1 LRYADNRAMGQHS
14 SVAGGCGSMI
24 RREFTIAEGTI
35 LFISA
40 YVLSAGLGIIRQ
52 ALFNAEFGT
61 GMEAS
66 AYYAAFRL
74 PDTIAS
80 LISGGALSN
89 AMIPVLLGVRHE
101 EGDTAERRLVNLA
114 ATTLTAAVTLIV
126 LICIVFAPFLVR
138 FVIAPGFDSATAA
151 LTVALTRIMLA
162 QLILVVIS
170 SVAIAVLNARNQ
182 FLLTAIS
189 IVTHNITMIGGI
201 LAARFIPG
209 VGIYGPTCGVVGDA
223 LLQLVIL
230 WIGLRANRF
239 RLRPVWD
246 LRDAQ
251 LRRMLRLLTPNGLSS
266 GVNYAGGIVDTAF
279 ASLAREPG
287 ALPTLFNAGLLMG
300 VPLRLI
306 GVALAQAAFPRIAA
320 SAARGDW
327 ARMRKTLGAALAISI
342 ILAIGAALMLAL
354 TGRSL
359 IRLLF
364 ERGRFDAAAGD
375 LTALL
380 LVVYIAGLPA
390 YVATEVLTRGLIAL
404 HDTQTPLVTNCAQL
418 MGRIALIWVW
428 LEPWGVVAIPA
439 AFALTS
445 ALETLT
451 LGMALRW
458 RMRVKVE
465 G

>member
-1 LRYADNRAMGQHS
+1 
-14 SVAGGCGSMI
+14 MI
-24 RREFTIAEGTI
+24 RREFSIAEGTI

-52 ALFNAEFGT
+52 ALFNAEFGA

-138 FVIAPGFDSATAA
+138 FVIAPGFDSATTA

-230 WIGLRANRF
+230 WLGLRANRF

-246 LRDAQ
+246 PHDAQ

-287 ALPTLFNAGLLMG
+287 ALQHSSTLA
-300 VPLRLI
+300 
-306 GVALAQAAFPRIAA
+306 
-320 SAARGDW
+320 
-327 ARMRKTLGAALAISI
+327 
-342 ILAIGAALMLAL
+342 
-354 TGRSL
+354 
-359 IRLLF
+359 
-364 ERGRFDAAAGD
+364 
-375 LTALL
+375 
-380 LVVYIAGLPA
+380 
-390 YVATEVLTRGLIAL
+390 
-404 HDTQTPLVTNCAQL
+404 C
-418 MGRIALIWVW
+418 
-428 LEPWGVVAIPA
+428 
-439 AFALTS
+439 
-445 ALETLT
+445 
-451 LGMALRW
+451 
-458 RMRVKVE
+458 
-465 G
+465 

>member
-1 LRYADNRAMGQHS
+1 
-14 SVAGGCGSMI
+14 MI
-24 RREFTIAEGTI
+24 RREFSIAEGTI

-89 AMIPVLLGVRHE
+89 AMIPVLLGARYE

-114 ATTLTAAVTLIV
+114 ATTLTAAITLIV
-126 LICIVFAPFLVR
+126 LICIVCAPFLIR
-138 FVIAPGFDSATAA
+138 FVIAPGFESATAA

-189 IVTHNITMIGGI
+189 IVTHNIAMIGGI

-230 WIGLRANRF
+230 WVGLRANRF
-239 RLRPVWD
+239 RLRPAWN

-327 ARMRKTLGAALAISI
+327 ARMRKTIGAALAISI
-342 ILAIGAALMLAL
+342 ILATGAALMLAL
-354 TGRSL
+354 SGRWL

-380 LVVYIAGLPA
+380 LIVYIAGLPA

-418 MGRIALIWVW
+418 MGRIALIRVW

-458 RMRVKVE
+458 RMRVNVERWKVE
-465 G
+465 RGTWNVGAP

>member
-1 LRYADNRAMGQHS
+1 
-14 SVAGGCGSMI
+14 MI
-24 RREFTIAEGTI
+24 RREFSIAEGTI
-35 LFISA
+35 LFTSA
-40 YVLSAGLGIIRQ
+40 YVLSAGLGVVRQ
-52 ALFNAEFGT
+52 ALFNAEFGA

-89 AMIPVLLGVRHE
+89 AMIPALLGARRDA
-101 EGDTAERRLVNLA
+101 GDAAEQRLVSLA
-114 ATTLTAAVTLIV
+114 ATTLTVAISLVV
-126 LICIVFAPFLVR
+126 LICIVFAPF
-138 FVIAPGFDSATAA
+138 FVQSVLAPGFDAETAA

-162 QLILVVIS
+162 QLVLVVLA

-189 IVTHNITMIGGI
+189 IVTHNVTMIGGI

-209 VGIYGPTCGVVGDA
+209 VGIYGPTFGVLGDA
-223 LLQLVIL
+223 VLQLAIL
-230 WIGLRANRF
+230 WPGLRANRF
-239 RLRPVWD
+239 RVRPAWD
-246 LRDAQ
+246 LQDTR
-251 LRRMLRLLTPNGLSS
+251 LRRMVRLLAPNGLSS

-287 ALPTLFNAGLLMG
+287 ALPALFNAGLLMG

-320 SAARGDW
+320 FAARREW
-327 ARMRKTLGAALAISI
+327 ARMRSTLVGALAVAT
-342 ILAIGAALMLAL
+342 ILAIGCALLLAL
-354 TGRSL
+354 IGRPL
-359 IRLLF
+359 VRLLF

-375 LTALL
+375 LTTLL
-380 LVVYIAGLPA
+380 LVVYVAGLPV

-418 MGRIALIWVW
+418 AGRGALIWLW
-428 LEPWGVVAIPA
+428 IEPWGVVAIPA

-445 ALETLT
+445 AMETIA
-451 LGMALRW
+451 LGGVLAW
-458 RMRVKVE
+458 RMRRHNVE

>member
-1 LRYADNRAMGQHS
+1 
-14 SVAGGCGSMI
+14 MI
-24 RREFTIAEGTI
+24 RREFSIAEGTI
-35 LFISA
+35 LFTSA

-80 LISGGALSN
+80 LIGGGALSN
-89 AMIPVLLGVRHE
+89 AMIPVLLGARYE
-101 EGDTAERRLVNLA
+101 EGDAAERRLANLA
-114 ATTLTAAVTLIV
+114 ITTLTAAVSLIV
-126 LICIVFAPFLVR
+126 LTGIVFAPHFVR

-189 IVTHNITMIGGI
+189 IVTHNIAMIGGI

-223 LLQLVIL
+223 LLQFALL
-230 WIGLRANRF
+230 WVGLRANRF
-239 RLRPVWD
+239 RLRLIWNT
-246 LRDAQ
+246 RDER
-251 LRRMLRLLTPNGLSS
+251 LCRMLRLLAPNGLSS

-279 ASLAREPG
+279 ASLAREAG
-287 ALPTLFNAGLLMG
+287 ALPALFNAGLLMG

-320 SAARGDW
+320 SVARGDRS
-327 ARMRKTLGAALAISI
+327 RMRQTVGAALAISTV
-342 ILAIGAALMLAL
+342 LAIGAALMLAL

-364 ERGRFDAAAGD
+364 ERGRFDADAGD

-404 HDTQTPLVTNCAQL
+404 HDTRTPLATNCVQL
-418 MGRIALIWVW
+418 IGRVALIWVW
-428 LEPWGVVAIPA
+428 IEPWGVVAIPA
-439 AFALTS
+439 AFAITS
-445 ALETLT
+445 ALETLA
-451 LGMALRW
+451 LGIALR
-458 RMRVKVE
+458 RRLSVE
-465 G
+465 RWNVERWTLNVER

>member
-1 LRYADNRAMGQHS
+1 
-14 SVAGGCGSMI
+14 MI

-114 ATTLTAAVTLIV
+114 ATTLTAAVVLIV
-126 LICIVFAPFLVR
+126 LICIVCAPFLVR
-138 FVIAPGFDSATAA
+138 FVIAPGFDSATTA

-230 WIGLRANRF
+230 WLGLRANRF

-246 LRDAQ
+246 PHDAQ
-251 LRRMLRLLTPNGLSS
+251 LRRMLHLLTPNGLSS

-287 ALPTLFNAGLLMG
+287 ALPTLFNARLLMG

-306 GVALAQAAFPRIAA
+306 GVALAQRHFHA
-320 SAARGDW
+320 SPPVRARDW
-327 ARMRKTLGAALAISI
+327 ARMRKLWRCTGISI
-342 ILAIGAALMLAL
+342 ILHRSGADAG
-354 TGRSL
+354 TDRSWL
-359 IRLLF
+359 IAAV

-380 LVVYIAGLPA
+380 LIVYIAVADVCCNRSADTRVDRSARYADAVGDQLRATDGADSADLGVARTVGRCGDSGCLCA
-390 YVATEVLTRGLIAL
+390 YVGAG
-404 HDTQTPLVTNCAQL
+404 DTDA
-418 MGRIALIWVW
+418 GD
-428 LEPWGVVAIPA
+428 GVA
-439 AFALTS
+439 
-445 ALETLT
+445 
-451 LGMALRW
+451 MADAG
-458 RMRVKVE
+458 E
-465 G
+465 C